1 MFGRWIENKT
11 HNSIFSTRKKK
22 PLSLLLHRNCNRS
35 VWRKRCNSSRK
46 KKIVDFHGSVV
57 YVCRSL
63 SIVLF
68 RLSLLLLLL
77 RCFFCTFWV
86 EFSLFAIYQ
95 AKNRHVFFCSLGD
108 LKWRCLV
115 HYSAP
120 CKNPADV
127 KGETVISDTFF
138 VTLITQFQMNI
149 LMESAHEKEQSNCI
163 SQALASIEQKIRRR
177 RRRRHHSTKFPLH
190 IFQS

>member
-1 MFGRWIENKT
+1 MECVFRCNWKCLVDELRIRLTIPYLAHE
-11 HNSIFSTRKKK
+11 KK

-77 RCFFCTFWV
+77 RCFFLYFLGGIFFICYLPSQKPPCFFLFIGGLEMTMPSALQCTMQKP
-86 EFSLFAIYQ
+86 S
-95 AKNRHVFFCSLGD
+95 
-108 LKWRCLV
+108 RC
-115 HYSAP
+115 
-120 CKNPADV
+120 
-127 KGETVISDTFF
+127 
-138 VTLITQFQMNI
+138 
-149 LMESAHEKEQSNCI
+149 
-163 SQALASIEQKIRRR
+163 
-177 RRRRHHSTKFPLH
+177 
-190 IFQS
+190 